1 LNGLIMSKKNILI
14 IGASSGIAEAV
25 ARRYAGQGS
34 SFVLVARNQAK
45 LDVIAADLIA
55 RGATGVQTR
64 VWEGRDTASLPEIA
78 GFAWNTLGSV
88 DLALV
93 AHGTLPDQARA
104 QCDLAYATEQFR
116 TNGESAVVCML
127 ALAGHFEAQGR
138 GVLAVIGSV
147 AGDRGRGSNYIYGA
161 AKAAVDAF
169 ASGLRAQLF
178 KKGVHVLTIKPG
190 FVATPMT
197 TELNLPAALTAT
209 PDRVAADIE
218 KAVDARRNVLYTPW
232 FWTWIM
238 RIIRFLP
245 TVIFK
250 RLSL

>member
-1 LNGLIMSKKNILI
+1 MSKKNVLI

-34 SFVLVARNQAK
+34 NFVLVARSQAK

-55 RGATGVQTR
+55 RGAAGVQTK
-64 VWEGRDTASLPEIA
+64 VWEGHDTASLPEVA
-78 GFAWNTLGSV
+78 AFAWNALGTV

-104 QCDLAYATEQFR
+104 QRDLPYAMEQFR
-116 TNGESAVVCML
+116 TNGESAVACML
-127 ALAGHFEAQGR
+127 ALAGHFEAQGN

-147 AGDRGRGSNYIYGA
+147 AGDRGRGSNYVYGA
-161 AKAAVDAF
+161 AKAAVDAL

-178 KKGVHVLTIKPG
+178 KRGVHVLTIKPG

-197 TELNLPAALTAT
+197 AELDLPAALTAT

-218 KAVDARRNVLYTPW
+218 KAIDARRNVLYTPW
-232 FWTWIM
+232 FWAWIM